1 MSSSVSKR
9 LIPLLDRVLVQRVKA
24 AERTKSGLFIPE
36 KAQENQNEGLVVA
49 VGPGA
54 RGKDGQI
61 IPVSVKE
68 GERVLLPQ
76 YGGSTVKIDGNEFL
90 LLKDEEILAKFL

>member
-9 LIPLLDRVLVQRVKA
+9 IIPLLDRVLVQRVKA

-36 KAQENQNEGLVVA
+36 KAQENQNEGIVVA

-54 RGKDGQI
+54 RGKDGQVQ
-61 IPVSVKE
+61 PVSVKE

-76 YGGSTVKIDGNEFL
+76 YGGSTVKLDGNEYL
-90 LLKDEEILAKFL
+90 LLKDEELLAKFL